1 MTQSLKKLL
10 ERNEIVVAPGC
21 HDALGAKIVEAMGF
35 EAVYMTGNGATAS
48 QIGKPDVG
56 LLTMTEM
63 VTTAQKMS
71 SAVNI
76 PIIADADTGYGNK
89 NNVARTV
96 IEYEKAGVS
105 AIHLED
111 QVTPKKCGAMSGIEL
126 ISIEEHVEKIQ
137 AALNAR
143 KSEDL
148 LIIGRTDSRGT
159 LGLEEAIKR
168 GNAYAKAGADLVI
181 LEMLQSIE
189 EIKEVARRVD
199 APLMFSYVDFTKIP
213 NITFKQLEEFGYK
226 LVIYPL
232 SSTLAYAKTMQ
243 DLLKSLKTD
252 ATTKGFEEKMISLH
266 EYEDLLELEK
276 FK

>member
-10 ERNEIVVAPGC
+10 GRNEIVVAPGC
-21 HDALGAKIVEAMGF
+21 HDALGAKIVEKMGF

-89 NNVARTV
+89 NNVARTI

-199 APLMFSYVDFTKIP
+199 APLMFSYVDFTRIP

-252 ATTKGFEEKMISLH
+252 ETTKGFEEKMISLH

-276 FK
+276 YK

>member
-10 ERNEIVVAPGC
+10 ERNEIVIAPGC
-21 HDALGAKIVEAMGF
+21 HDALGAKIVETMGF

-137 AALNAR
+137 AALKAR

-181 LEMLQSIE
+181 LEMLQSID

-199 APLMFSYVDFTKIP
+199 APLMFSYVDFTRIP

-232 SSTLAYAKTMQ
+232 SSTLA
-243 DLLKSLKTD
+243 
-252 ATTKGFEEKMISLH
+252 
-266 EYEDLLELEK
+266 
-276 FK
+276 

>member
-1 MTQSLKKLL
+1 MGKSLKQLL
-10 ERNEIVVAPGC
+10 DSNEIVVAPGC
-21 HDALGAKIVEAMGF
+21 HDSLGAKIIETMGF

-56 LLTMTEM
+56 LLSMTEM
-63 VTTAQKMS
+63 VATAQRIS
-71 SAVNI
+71 NTVNI

-96 IEYEKAGVS
+96 KEYEQVGVS

-137 AALNAR
+137 TALKER
-143 KSEDL
+143 KSEDF
-148 LIIGRTDSRGT
+148 LIIGRTDARST

-168 GNAYAKAGADLVI
+168 GKAYADAGSDLVI
-181 LEMLQSIE
+181 VEMLESVE
-189 EIKEVARRVD
+189 EMKEVAKRID
-199 APLMFSYVDFTKIP
+199 APLMFSYVDYSRIP
-213 NITFKQLEEFGYK
+213 NVTFKQLEEFGYK

-243 DLLKSLKTD
+243 ELLTSLKQNQ
-252 ATTKGFEEKMISLH
+252 TTKEFEERMLSLH
-266 EYEDLLELEK
+266 EYEELLELQK
-276 FK
+276 YR

>member
-1 MTQSLKKLL
+1 MTQSLKQLL
-10 ERNEIVVAPGC
+10 GRNEIVVAPGC
-21 HDALGAKIVEAMGF
+21 HDALGAKIAETMGF

-63 VTTAQKMS
+63 VATAQKMS
-71 SAVNI
+71 SAINI

-89 NNVARTV
+89 NNVTRTV

-126 ISIEEHVEKIQ
+126 ISMEEHVEKIQ

-143 KSEDL
+143 KSEDF

-168 GNAYAKAGADLVI
+168 GNAYAKAGADLII
-181 LEMLQSIE
+181 LEMLESIE

-199 APLMFSYVDFTKIP
+199 APLMFSYVDFTRIP

-243 DLLKSLKTD
+243 DLLTSLKTEG
-252 ATTKGFEEKMISLH
+252 TTKGFEEKMISLH
-266 EYEDLLELEK
+266 QYEDLLELEK
-276 FK
+276 YK